1 MRLNLNETINVKM
14 TREQLHIIRAAYS
27 SWLDRQANITAEFI
41 DIEDLLNSF
50 HPAIKTIRKA
60 AGL

>member
-1 MRLNLNETINVKM
+1 MYNRTETINIKM

-27 SWLDRQANITAEFI
+27 SWLDRQGNITPEYT

>member
-1 MRLNLNETINVKM
+1 MYNRNETINVKM

-27 SWLDRQANITAEFI
+27 SWLDRQNNITAEFI
-41 DIEDLLNSF
+41 DIENLLNEF
-50 HPAIKTIRKA
+50 HPAIKTVRKA

>member
-1 MRLNLNETINVKM
+1 MYNRNDIINVSM
-14 TREQLHIIRAAYS
+14 SRDQLHIIRAAYS
-27 SWLDRQANITAEFI
+27 NYLDRQENITAEFI

-60 AGL
+60 AG

>member
-1 MRLNLNETINVKM
+1 MYNRNDIINVSM
-14 TREQLHIIRAAYS
+14 SRDQLHIIRAAYS

-41 DIEDLLNSF
+41 DIENLLNEF

-60 AGL
+60 AG

>member
-1 MRLNLNETINVKM
+1 MYNRNDIINVSM
-14 TREQLHIIRAAYS
+14 SRDQLHIIRAAYS
-27 SWLDRQANITAEFI
+27 SWLDRQENITAEYT

>member
-1 MRLNLNETINVKM
+1 M

-41 DIEDLLNSF
+41 DIENLLNEF

-60 AGL
+60 AAGGGV